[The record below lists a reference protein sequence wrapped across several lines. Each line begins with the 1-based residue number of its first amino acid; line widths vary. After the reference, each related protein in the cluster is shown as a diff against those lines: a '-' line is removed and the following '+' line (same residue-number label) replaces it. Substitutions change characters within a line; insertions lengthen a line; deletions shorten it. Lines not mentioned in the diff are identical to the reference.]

1 MIRMTSNRLGESLIR
16 TRSVFAIA
24 IVSLLAI
31 LIDAILD
38 SRGMFSLGA
47 GTLGFLLGLFLT
59 SFFVIETVERKY
71 AIDSILP
78 AAIVLLGFGLD
89 MALLSS
95 GDLGV
100 AGLASILVAITVAF
114 ITTMIMGKILG
125 IGAPQSFA
133 LGAGGAICGT
143 SAVLAVAPS
152 LRLDAAKTG
161 AIVAVVNL
169 LGLATFLSV
178 PILSHLLG
186 MGDQTAGIWAGST
199 VHAVP
204 QAIAAGE
211 ALGGDAL
218 SLASGTKLTRVLGLL
233 VIVPA
238 ASLFAGN
245 KEATSTDK
253 WSKKA
258 NIPLFLPG
266 FILASILA
274 TTLVPTQIAT
284 ELENFGS
291 VLMVPVLVLIGSSI
305 DVKELVGAAGP
316 ILWAGAVSTVIVM
329 ASTALTLAMLM

>member
-1 MIRMTSNRLGESLIR
+1 MISSRLGESLIR
-16 TRSVFAIA
+16 IRSVFAITT
-24 IVSLLAI
+24 VSLLAI
-31 LIDAILD
+31 LTD
-38 SRGMFSLGA
+38 SLFDSQDVLSLGA
-47 GTLGFLLGLFLT
+47 GTFGFLFGLLLT
-59 SFFVIETVERKY
+59 SLIAIESSERKY

-89 MALLSS
+89 IALLTS

-100 AGLASILVAITVAF
+100 AGLASILIAITVAF
-114 ITTMIMGKILG
+114 ITTMIAGKIFG
-125 IGAPQSFA
+125 IDKPQSFA

-152 LRLDAAKTG
+152 LRLGPAKTG

-178 PILSHLLG
+178 PILAHLLG
-186 MGDQTAGIWAGST
+186 MSDQTAGIWAGST

-233 VIVPA
+233 VVVPLS
-238 ASLFAGN
+238 SLFAEHKETISADEGN
-245 KEATSTDK
+245 KKS
-253 WSKKA
+253 

-266 FILASILA
+266 FIIASILA
-274 TTLVPTQIAT
+274 TTLIPEQIAAQ
-284 ELENFGS
+284 LEDFGS

-305 DVKELVGAAGP
+305 DVKELAGAAGP
-316 ILWAGAVSTVIVM
+316 ILWTGAVSTVVVM
-329 ASTALTLAMLM
+329 VSTALALAMLM

>member
-1 MIRMTSNRLGESLIR
+1 MINNRLGESLIR
-16 TRSVFAIA
+16 ARSVFAITT
-24 IVSLLAI
+24 VSLLAI
-31 LIDAILD
+31 LIDFILD
-38 SRGMFSLGA
+38 SQGVFSLGS
-47 GTLGFLLGLFLT
+47 GTFGFLIGLLLA
-59 SFFVIETVERKY
+59 SFIAIESSERKY

-78 AAIVLLGFGLD
+78 ASIVLLGFGLD
-89 MALLSS
+89 IALLSS

-100 AGLASILVAITVAF
+100 AGLASILIAITVAF

-125 IGAPQSFA
+125 IDTPQSFA

-152 LRLDAAKTG
+152 LRLGAAKTG

-178 PILSHLLG
+178 PILAHLLG
-186 MGDQTAGIWAGST
+186 MSDQTAGIWAGST

-233 VIVPA
+233 VVVPI
-238 ASLFAGN
+238 ASFFAEHEGTMS
-245 KEATSTDK
+245 KDES
-253 WSKKA
+253 SKKS

-266 FILASILA
+266 FIIASILA
-274 TTLVPTQIAT
+274 TTLIPVEIAT
-284 ELENFGS
+284 RLEEFGS
-291 VLMVPVLVLIGSSI
+291 ILMVPVLVLIGSSI
-305 DVKELVGAAGP
+305 DLKELAEAAGP
-316 ILWAGAVSTVIVM
+316 ILWAGAVSTIIVM
-329 ASTALTLAMLM
+329 ASTALALAMLM

>member
-1 MIRMTSNRLGESLIR
+1 MIRTISSRPGESLIR
-16 TRSVFAIA
+16 TRSVIA
-24 IVSLLAI
+24 ITTVSLLAI
-31 LIDAILD
+31 LIDSLLD
-38 SRGMFSLGA
+38 AREIFSLGA
-47 GTLGFLLGLFLT
+47 GTLGFLLGLSLA
-59 SFFVIETVERKY
+59 SFIAIESSERKY

-78 AAIVLLGFGLD
+78 ASIVLLGFGLD
-89 MALLSS
+89 IALLSS

-100 AGLASILVAITVAF
+100 AGLASILIAITVAF

-125 IGAPQSFA
+125 IDTSQSFA

-152 LRLDAAKTG
+152 LRLSAAKTG

-178 PILSHLLG
+178 PILAHLLG
-186 MGDQTAGIWAGST
+186 MSDQTAGIWAGST

-233 VIVPA
+233 VVVPI
-238 ASLFAGN
+238 ASFFAEHKGT
-245 KEATSTDK
+245 TSTDERV
-253 WSKKA
+253 KKG

-266 FILASILA
+266 LIIASILA
-274 TTLVPTQIAT
+274 TTLMPVQIAT
-284 ELENFGS
+284 QLEGFGS
-291 VLMVPVLVLIGSSI
+291 ILMVPVLVLIGSSI
-305 DVKELVGAAGP
+305 DLKELAGAAGP
-316 ILWAGAVSTVIVM
+316 ILWAGAVSTIIVM
-329 ASTALTLAMLM
+329 ASTAFALAMLM